1 MFRGEEARAFNYLP
15 GGIALNAAVSP
26 IECRK
31 TNAASRKGRRLRAAL
46 P

>member
-1 MFRGEEARAFNYLP
+1 MFGGEEARAFNYW
-15 GGIALNAAVSP
+15 GGALNAAVSP